1 MREDVVSGRG
11 HLFLGTRLK
20 RIGDRMQGDVARIV
34 EAAGLPIQ
42 PAQYPLLAALDRD
55 GPLTVGELVEALGVS
70 QPGVTRSIARLVETG
85 LVEARREGR
94 DQRHKTITLTAA
106 GRAAMERS
114 KREIWPRIEAAV
126 VELCAGLSGPLLEQ
140 LGEIEA
146 ALDRAPL
153 DERAARAKAT
163 GLTIRGW
170 SDELAPAFHDINAEW
185 IEAMFVLEPTDRQ
198 VLERP
203 QDHIIAPGGDI
214 LFVEADGLGLVGT
227 CALRKSGEGA
237 FELTKM
243 GVLER
248 ARGLKAGEFLLRA
261 AIRRAGELGA
271 QKLYLLTNSKC
282 ASAIHLYEKV
292 GFLHDAEIM
301 RDYGAIYERCNVAM
315 RYRPDAAA

>member
-1 MREDVVSGRG
+1 MREDLVSRRG

-20 RIGDRMQGDVARIV
+20 RIGDRMQADVARIV

-42 PAQYPLLAALDRD
+42 PAQYPLLAALDQF
-55 GPLTVGELVEALGVS
+55 GPMTIGELVEAVGGS

-85 LVEARREGR
+85 LVEARRDGR
-94 DQRHKTITLTAA
+94 DQRQKTIVLTAA
-106 GRAAMERS
+106 GRDAVDRS

-126 VELCAGLSGPLLEQ
+126 VELCAGMSGPLLDQ
-140 LGEIEA
+140 LGAVEA
-146 ALDRAPL
+146 ALDKAPL
-153 DERAARAKAT
+153 DQRAARATAS
-163 GLTIRGW
+163 GLTIRPW
-170 SDELAPAFHDINAEW
+170 SEELAPAFHDINAEW
-185 IEAMFVLEPTDRQ
+185 IGAMFAMEDTDRE
-198 VLERP
+198 VLQRP
-203 QDHIIAPGGDI
+203 QAHILEPGGDI
-214 LFVEADGLGLVGT
+214 LFVEAEGLGLVGT

-271 QKLYLLTNSKC
+271 QKLYLLTNAKC
-282 ASAIHLYEKV
+282 AAAIHLYEKV
-292 GFLHDAEIM
+292 GFVHDAEIM

-315 RYRPDAAA
+315 RYRPEAA